1 MKRLVLVF
9 LLAVLPGLFSG
20 CGPSEHAS
28 EPAGEMPVV
37 QATPITTA
45 TCSVAEVYETVG
57 TVEAR
62 SSSVL
67 QSKLTGYVL
76 SMNVREGDRVDA
88 GQVLLEIDA
97 REAAAQS
104 AQAESALNEAMR
116 AREETG
122 NALQA
127 AVHAKEAAE
136 AASTLASATLK
147 RYEGLM
153 ESRAVTPQAF
163 DEVAA
168 KQKAA
173 AADAARASEMVR
185 ASEARLEEVAARVEQ
200 AKAGLDL
207 ARTVL
212 GYAQVTAPFAG
223 VITRKSVDTGDLA
236 SPGTPLLVLENTEQY
251 QLVAQVN
258 EERVHAMKT
267 GMATTVLLDA
277 LAEGEVSEAAPLQ
290 GTVAEI
296 VPAADPASRSFEV
309 KVDLPRNPAL
319 KSGMFGRARFDVGA
333 REVLVIPAT
342 ALFRRGQL
350 DGVYVLDEKDV
361 ARLRLVVPGKKH
373 ETGVEILSGLEAGE
387 RIVSNNTG
395 QVVDGAVVKQN

>member
-1 MKRLVLVF
+1 MDRSVLAYF
-9 LLAVLPGLFSG
+9 LAFLPGLLSG
-20 CGPSEHAS
+20 CGPSEHAPG
-28 EPAGEMPVV
+28 PAGETLAVEAVV
-37 QATPITTA
+37 MTTA
-45 TCSVAEVYETVG
+45 KQSVPEVYETVG

-62 SSSVL
+62 TSSIL

-76 SMNVREGDRVDA
+76 GVNVREGDRVDA

-97 REAAAQS
+97 REAAAQA
-104 AQAESALNEAMR
+104 AQAESVLNEAVK
-116 AREETG
+116 AQEETG

-136 AASTLASATLK
+136 AASALASATLK
-147 RYEGLM
+147 RYEGLI

-163 DEVAA
+163 DEIAA

-185 ASEARLEEVAARVEQ
+185 AAEARLEEVAARVEQ

-212 GYAQVTAPFAG
+212 GHAKVTAPFAG
-223 VITRKSVDTGDLA
+223 VITRKSVNTGDLA
-236 SPGTPLLVLENTEQY
+236 SPGAPLFVLENPGQY

-258 EERVHAMKT
+258 EERVHAMKR
-267 GMATTVLLDA
+267 GMITTVLLDA
-277 LAEGEVSEAAPLQ
+277 FTEGESVEPALLQ

-296 VPAADPASRSFEV
+296 VPAGDPASRSFEV
-309 KVDLPRNPAL
+309 KVDLPPNPAL
-319 KSGMFGRARFDVGA
+319 KSGMFGRARFDVGV
-333 REVLVIPAT
+333 REVLLIPET

-361 ARLRLVVPGKKH
+361 AHLRLVIPGKKH

-387 RIVSNNTG
+387 RIVSGNTD
-395 QVVDGAVVKQN
+395 QAVDGAVVKQN